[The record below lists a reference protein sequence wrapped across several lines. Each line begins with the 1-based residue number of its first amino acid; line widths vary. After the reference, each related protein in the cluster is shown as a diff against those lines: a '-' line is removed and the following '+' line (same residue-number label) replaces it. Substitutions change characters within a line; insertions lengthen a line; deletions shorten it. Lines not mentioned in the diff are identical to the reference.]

1 VLNDEIIRAIKE
13 GRFSVWTIETVDE
26 AIEIL
31 TGMKPGKIGKN
42 GQYSS
47 GTFNRLVVDRLKK
60 FYEIASR
67 THNRTGKDAD

>member
-1 VLNDEIIRAIKE
+1 
-13 GRFSVWTIETVDE
+13 VDE